1 MTTPTSPHELPVAPG
16 ANLFGHL
23 RAFDDDR
30 MDTMRALSRMSAPL
44 VRARF
49 LHREVYVTNS
59 AETTHELLVERAR
72 SFEKSPGIRILLR
85 DLAGE
90 GLFTSEGELWRRQR
104 RLMAPLFH
112 ADKLDAY
119 TQAMRFEAHR
129 ALDRVPD
136 GATVDLAREMTRIT
150 MGVVASTLFGTDT
163 AADADAL
170 GDALTVAL
178 GFTGDAL
185 GSPWLTLQIML
196 VELAETARDRG
207 PARLRA
213 AGRWGAERLMSPVL
227 LPGAH
232 TPAFRRAI
240 AALDRSVQGF
250 IDTRRAQGLVRGDL
264 LTKLLGAKDPDGSGE
279 GMSDRQTRDEAKT
292 LFVAGHETT
301 ATALTWAL
309 YLLARHPEVRAKV
322 QAEADAFDDRPDAPH
337 EPAKLAYTT
346 RVFKEVL
353 RLYPPLVILARRALE
368 AVELGGVTLPARA
381 IVFACPYALHFRE
394 DLFPDPDTF
403 DPDRFTPEAEAM
415 RHKSAWIPFGV
426 GPRVCIGNHFALLEG
441 PIVLATWMKRAR
453 IDVDPSRTL
462 EPDRFATLRPKGEVW
477 GKVTRRG
484 ATA

>member
-1 MTTPTSPHELPVAPG
+1 MPTLPQELPIAPG

-23 RAFDDDR
+23 RAFDEDR
-30 MDTMRALSRMSAPL
+30 LGTLRGLSRMSAPV

-49 LHREVYVTNS
+49 LHREVYVVNS

-112 ADKLDAY
+112 AERLGEY
-119 TQAMRFEAHR
+119 TRAMRFEAHR
-129 ALDRVPD
+129 ALDRVGH
-136 GATVDLAREMTRIT
+136 GARVDLSREMTRIT

-163 AADADAL
+163 AVEADAL
-170 GDALTVAL
+170 GEALTAAL

-185 GSPWLTLQIML
+185 ASPWLSLQIML
-196 VELAETARDRG
+196 VELAEAARDG
-207 PARLRA
+207 ASPRLRRLGA
-213 AGRWGAERLMSPVL
+213 WGDEVLRAPVL
-227 LPGAH
+227 LPGARS
-232 TPAFRRAI
+232 PRFRAAI
-240 AALDRSVQGF
+240 AAIDRTVQRF

-264 LTKLLGAKDPDGSGE
+264 LTKLLGAKDPDGSGA

-301 ATALTWAL
+301 ATALTWAF
-309 YLLARHPEVRAKV
+309 YLLARHPAARARV
-322 QAEADAFDDRPDAPH
+322 QAEADAFDARPDAQH
-337 EPAKLAYTT
+337 EPSSLAYTT
-346 RVFKEVL
+346 RVFKEAL
-353 RLYPPLVILARRALE
+353 RLYPPLVMIARRAVE
-368 AVELGGVTLPARA
+368 PIELGGVALPARA

-394 DLFPDPDTF
+394 ELFPEPDRF
-403 DPDRFTPEAEAM
+403 EPDRFTPEAEAA

-441 PIVLATWMKRAR
+441 PIVLAAWMKRAT
-453 IDVDPSRTL
+453 VEVETSRVI

-477 GKVTRRG
+477 ARVTRREE
-484 ATA
+484 AA

>member
-1 MTTPTSPHELPVAPG
+1 MPHAAPHDLPLAPG
-16 ANLFGHL
+16 ANRFGHL
-23 RAFDDDR
+23 RAFDEDR
-30 MDTMRALSRMSAPL
+30 IGTMRALARMSAPL

-49 LHREVYVTNS
+49 LHREVYVANS
-59 AETTHELLVERAR
+59 VETTHELLVERAR

-112 ADKLDAY
+112 ADRLDEY
-119 TQAMRFEAHR
+119 TRAMRFEANR
-129 ALDRVPD
+129 ALDRVPA
-136 GATVDLAREMTRIT
+136 GARVDLAREMTRIT

-170 GDALTVAL
+170 GEALTVAL

-185 GSPWLTLQIML
+185 ASPWLSLQIML

-213 AGRWGAERLMSPVL
+213 LGERGAARLREPVL
-227 LPGAH
+227 LPGARA
-232 TPAFRRAI
+232 PEFRRAI
-240 AALDRSVQGF
+240 ASLDRHVQGF
-250 IDTRRAQGLVRGDL
+250 IETRRAQGLARGDL
-264 LTKLLGAKDPDGSGE
+264 LTKLLGARDPDGAAE
-279 GMSDRQTRDEAKT
+279 GMSDRQIRDEAKT

-309 YLLARHPEVRAKV
+309 YLLARHPEARARV
-322 QAEADAFDDRPDAPH
+322 QAEADAFDERPDAAHDPST
-337 EPAKLAYTT
+337 LVYTT
-346 RVFKEVL
+346 RVFKEAL
-353 RLYPPLVILARRALE
+353 RLYPPLVMIARRALE
-368 AVELGGVTLPARA
+368 PVVLGGVALPARA
-381 IVFACPYALHFRE
+381 IVFASPYALHFRE
-394 DLFPDPDTF
+394 ELFARPEEF
-403 DPDRFTPEAEAM
+403 DPERFTPEAEAA

-441 PIVLATWMKRAR
+441 PIVLATWMKRATL
-453 IDVDPSRTL
+453 DVELGRPI

-477 GKVTRRG
+477 ARVTPRG
-484 ATA
+484 VRA